1 MTRFLPSVI
10 PFPVFR
16 TFLQHPYKYLNINNY
31 FIILGVAKFFIMFIR
46 KVKNRSGS
54 QSVQVIQKVRGN
66 YKVVKTIGCA
76 TTQHEI
82 EKLEQLAREEMERLS
97 GNQLKLFGYESDEI
111 IEQAFSLLDNSNIR
125 TVGPELIFGK
135 IYDYIGF
142 NAVGEELFR
151 HLVIARLAFPLSKL
165 KTVDYLYRYQGKSIE
180 IDTVYRFLD
189 KLSDK
194 LKPQVEQIAFFHT
207 LQILGGKVSVV
218 FYDLTTLYFEA
229 GDEDDLRKIGFSKDG
244 KHQCPQIY
252 LGLLVGLGGYAIGY
266 NIFEGNISEGHTLI
280 PFLEEMSR
288 KFNLDKPIVVAD
300 AGLLSKANINALEA
314 NGYEY
319 ILGAR
324 VKNESERVKGKILAT
339 EFSDGMTV
347 SMKKSGNTRL
357 VVNYSACR
365 AKKDAYNRKRGL
377 ARLEKQIKSGKL
389 TKSNI
394 NNRGYNKY
402 LKLSGDITIEIDY
415 EKYDNDGRWDGIKGY
430 LTNTKLSDKEV
441 MENYRNLWQIEKAFR
456 ISKTDLR
463 IRPIY
468 HRIRNRIEAHICI
481 AFTAYC
487 ILKELERVLYEEK
500 SAISLKRATELTQ
513 NMYQITYTLPESKQ
527 TKSKLLNMDEEQAE
541 LYRIVCKNF

>member
-1 MTRFLPSVI
+1 
-10 PFPVFR
+10 
-16 TFLQHPYKYLNINNY
+16 
-31 FIILGVAKFFIMFIR
+31 MFIR
-46 KVKNRSGS
+46 KVRNRSGS
-54 QSVQVIQKVRGN
+54 QSVQVIQKIRGR
-66 YKVVKTIGCA
+66 YKVVKTVGCA
-76 TTQHEI
+76 TMVHEI
-82 EKLEQLAREEMERLS
+82 EKLEQLAREEIERLS

-111 IEQAFSLLDNSNIR
+111 IEQAFSLLANSSIR
-125 TVGPELIFGK
+125 TVRPELIFGK

-142 NAVGEELFR
+142 NTIEEELFR

-165 KTVDYLYRYQGKSIE
+165 KTVDYLYRYQEKSIKV
-180 IDTVYRFLD
+180 DTVYRFLD

-194 LKPQVEQIAFFHT
+194 LKPQIEQIAFAHI
-207 LQILGGKVSVV
+207 LQVLGGKVSVV
-218 FYDLTTLYFEA
+218 FYDLTTLYFETS
-229 GDEDDLRKIGFSKDG
+229 DEEDLRKIGFSKDG

-252 LGLLVGLGGYAIGY
+252 LGLLVGVGGYAIGY
-266 NIFEGNISEGHTLI
+266 DIFEGNIYEGHTLI

-288 KFNLDKPIVVAD
+288 KFHLNKPTVVAD
-300 AGLLSKANINALEA
+300 AGLLSKENIKALET

-324 VKNESERVKGKILAT
+324 IKNESEEIKEKILAM

-347 SMKKSGNTRL
+347 SIEKSGNTRL
-357 VVNYSACR
+357 IVDYSASR

-389 TKSNI
+389 TKSHI

-402 LKLSGDITIEIDY
+402 LTLSGDVVVEIDY
-415 EKYDNDGRWDGIKGY
+415 EKYNNDGRWDGIKGY
-430 LTNTKLSDKEV
+430 LTNTKLADKQV
-441 MENYRNLWQIEKAFR
+441 IENYKNLWQIEKAFR

-481 AFTAYC
+481 AFAAYC
-487 ILKELERVLYEEK
+487 ILKELERVLQEEK
-500 SAISLKRATELTQ
+500 SAISLKRASELTR